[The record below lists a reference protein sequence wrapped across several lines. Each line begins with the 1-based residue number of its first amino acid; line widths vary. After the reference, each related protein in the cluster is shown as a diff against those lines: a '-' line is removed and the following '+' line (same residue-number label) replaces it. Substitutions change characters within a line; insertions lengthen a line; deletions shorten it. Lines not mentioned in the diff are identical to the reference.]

1 MAAQYTIQ
9 VYDSSGVLQATV
21 IDYISLSISRV
32 VNSIDVARF
41 EIISTSPAAAYMT
54 SGAIIEVY
62 RSDIQNSIAS
72 YREFAGII
80 RSLITTY
87 EAITVIQITALNF
100 NVLLADRVIAYK
112 AGVAN
117 RSQFT
122 SVVAQTII
130 TTLYNYNLGPSATV
144 ANGRISDGRLTG
156 ATTATSAGSGNS
168 LSLSCSGQNLLDVC
182 QKIALDGG
190 GDFAINYTAPATWE
204 LVWYTGQMGTDR
216 TSTIYLSL
224 LTGTIGKI
232 IVYDDRITN
241 PTAAIVAGQ
250 GEASARTIIARP
262 ASLPTNLNLR
272 EVWVDA
278 RSQKT
283 TAEYNQSGD
292 VVLAQAERDRSRF
305 DTTVLQNGAYKY
317 GRDYF
322 LGDLITLYNGSS
334 NVTQKVQGITITL
347 SKEGAEG
354 INVKLVTP

>member
-1 MAAQYTIQ
+1 MAPQYILQ
-9 VYDSSGVLQATV
+9 IYDSSGVLQATV

-32 VNSIDVARF
+32 VNGIDLTRF
-41 EIISTSPAAAYMT
+41 ELSASSPAASYMIN
-54 SGAIIEVY
+54 GNILEVY

-80 RSLITTY
+80 RSTTTTY
-87 EAITVIQITALNF
+87 EAITVIQITAVNF
-100 NVLLADRVIAYK
+100 NILLADRVVAYK
-112 AGVAN
+112 SGISN
-117 RSQFT
+117 RSQF
-122 SVVAQTII
+122 SSIVAETII
-130 TTLYNYNLGPSATV
+130 TTLYNFNLGPSATV
-144 ANGRISDGRLTG
+144 ANGRIIDGRLTG
-156 ATTATSAGSGNS
+156 ATSATSSGSGNS

-190 GDFAINYTAPATWE
+190 GDFAINYTAPATWA
-204 LVWYTGQMGTDR
+204 LVWYTGQMGADR
-216 TSTIYLSL
+216 TASIYLSL

-232 IVYDDRITN
+232 IVYDDRIIN

-278 RSQKT
+278 RSQKNT
-283 TAEYNQSGD
+283 SEYNQLGD
-292 VVLAQAERDRSRF
+292 VALALADRERSRF
-305 DTTVLQNGAYKY
+305 DTTVLQNEAYKY

-334 NVTQKVQGITITL
+334 NVTQKVQGVTITL